1 MTIIAVRDGVMV
13 VDSLVSNNGLVG
25 GYVQKWRPVPEAR
38 GGGYIAATGAIG
50 DAFKAMEIF
59 ISSGAD
65 MPKDVAALH
74 LRADGTVWI
83 SEEGPWYTYQAEFYA
98 EGFGGSQAMA
108 VMMTGASAKEAAQI
122 VCKLFPG
129 TCGGEIH
136 VLSVSP

>member
-1 MTIIAVRDGVMV
+1 
-13 VDSLVSNNGLVG
+13 
-25 GYVQKWRPVPEAR
+25 
-38 GGGYIAATGAIG
+38 
-50 DAFKAMEIF
+50 
-59 ISSGAD
+59 